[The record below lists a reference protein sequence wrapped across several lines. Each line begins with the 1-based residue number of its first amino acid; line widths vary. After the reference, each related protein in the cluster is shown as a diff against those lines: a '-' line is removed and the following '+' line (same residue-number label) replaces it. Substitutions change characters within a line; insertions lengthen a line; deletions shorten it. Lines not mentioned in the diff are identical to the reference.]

1 MSEARPS
8 YRSHLLFFLLLSCL
22 LAIGVHGRGWL
33 LGEGSGRAPALLP
46 PVHEQAADTLPDFA
60 AIDEVEARKA
70 LFFDFLQPYIDAE
83 NRRILAERRELERLR
98 DKLRAG
104 LALTRREAAFI
115 STISEEYQIATVVQD
130 TEEHLRLLLRRVDIL
145 PSSLVL
151 AQAANESA
159 WGTSRFAL
167 EGRNFFGQWC
177 YSEGC
182 GLVPQQRHAD
192 AAHEVQSYAS
202 VADSVRSYF
211 MNINT
216 FPSYLELRRTRQRLR
231 DQGKPL
237 DSHALAEGLERYS
250 ERGWEYVKE
259 VRAIIQVNE
268 LHLRDR
274 EPVNTDQVVPDQ
286 V

>member
-1 MSEARPS
+1 
-8 YRSHLLFFLLLSCL
+8 
-22 LAIGVHGRGWL
+22 
-33 LGEGSGRAPALLP
+33 
-46 PVHEQAADTLPDFA
+46 
-60 AIDEVEARKA
+60 
-70 LFFDFLQPYIDAE
+70 
-83 NRRILAERRELERLR
+83 
-98 DKLRAG
+98 
-104 LALTRREAAFI
+104 
-115 STISEEYQIATVVQD
+115 
-130 TEEHLRLLLRRVDIL
+130 RVDIL

-167 EGRNFFGQWC
+167 EGNNFFGQWC
-177 YSEGC
+177 WSEGC
-182 GLVPQQRHAD
+182 GLVPQQRHSG

-237 DSHALAEGLERYS
+237 DRHALAEGLERYT
-250 ERGWEYVKE
+250 ERGAEYVKE

-274 EPVNTDQVVPDQ
+274 EPMVPDQ